1 MKLFILYMA
10 ENVTSLLNCD
20 TGIIDFIYYMIM
32 YFQLNSQ
39 ISDLFFDLCYCFLL
53 LLCLFG
59 IFCSIFVKTTFFS
72 SCSLSIQYDFY
83 IIYSTTYLR
92 VARQR
97 SHLLSKSSKFV
108 FVWYVVAFL
117 ICCWL
122 LFK

>member
-1 MKLFILYMA
+1 
-10 ENVTSLLNCD
+10 
-20 TGIIDFIYYMIM
+20 M

-122 LFK
+122 LFKILNEIHFLRQGCLFFCFSLLYIANVAHI